1 MRYYVT
7 SSERTWW
14 TIAPQVPG
22 VATEDVPSRE
32 ESIARCRA
40 LVAEEVDA
48 YRRLGHPLDIEP
60 AEEIVDWTMPW
71 WLIPDSLIPTSPA
84 LLEAAVRRM
93 DEIASEVERFL
104 EGLRP
109 DDWDRAPDEGWTI
122 RRTLDHA
129 AGGFEIG
136 IRRLQPWPLD
146 ADRAHA
152 AALDELVERIRAG
165 RPEAV
170 EQSGLNTERGRVRWT
185 PRKVARVVLAW
196 QVAVRANVVSGGP
209 PPLSLVRHDDAPGDD
224 EPPTE
229 GQLRGIREADAELRR
244 IGARDRRA
252 RGIAIWYRYYRDRLA
267 RWPVE
272 PRERWHAMRAA
283 YRERLLELG
292 ETELSAVRIAP
303 SGQCS
308 TVRMEL
314 GLGLSHVREHLAQMR
329 ALTSATAVS

>member
-1 MRYYVT
+1 MARK
-7 SSERTWW
+7 SR
-14 TIAPQVPG
+14 G
-22 VATEDVPSRE
+22 VGREDVPSGE
-32 ESIARCRA
+32 DSIARVGA

-109 DDWDRAPDEGWTI
+109 DDWDRTPDEGWTI

-170 EQSGLNTERGRVRWT
+170 EQTGLNTQEGPVRWPPPQV
-185 PRKVARVVLAW
+185 PRPVPAW
-196 QVAVRANVVSGGP
+196 Q
-209 PPLSLVRHDDAPGDD
+209 
-224 EPPTE
+224 
-229 GQLRGIREADAELRR
+229 
-244 IGARDRRA
+244 
-252 RGIAIWYRYYRDRLA
+252 
-267 RWPVE
+267 
-272 PRERWHAMRAA
+272 
-283 YRERLLELG
+283 
-292 ETELSAVRIAP
+292 
-303 SGQCS
+303 
-308 TVRMEL
+308 
-314 GLGLSHVREHLAQMR
+314 
-329 ALTSATAVS
+329 